1 MNTNVRIDSSG
12 FDATAVSSVTEE
24 AITKAV
30 LNFGRR
36 SKVFFK
42 FESFPLRDELGSV
55 TMQNVG
61 SDTPLIVNGA
71 YGNAFQ
77 LRPATTLSFPFAL
90 KDKKQL
96 SIGFW
101 WTPVNMK
108 PGINPNTGL
117 NAYFRTPVISKASF
131 AFDLGS
137 GLVSAQDSTFVIYE
151 ESREDNQNVM
161 HILLESITGD
171 QVVLESEAYEAG
183 LNHYFWFTFNGAAS
197 QAKLFIDGKEVELE
211 IIEGTSLPL
220 TLNQTNSTQV
230 EINNSAVGQNGLLRN
245 TYAVIDELYM
255 EDKYIADS
263 FKIARHINF
272 GSEYELDAQLRNR
285 DRVYTGFAF
294 DDPTAINITA
304 VYSNGTNIYAGRTD
318 GRVFK
323 GDRLLWR
330 SRKDFA
336 NRDELNYVQTKFLST
351 ESSVSIDDGALRVSK
366 SNVRI

>member
-1 MNTNVRIDSSG
+1 MNTNVKITPGSFDSSLVNS
-12 FDATAVSSVTEE
+12 VSEE
-24 AITKAV
+24 AISKV
-30 LNFGRR
+30 LLSPGRR

-42 FESFPLRDELGSV
+42 FESFPLRDELASV

-61 SDTPLIVNGA
+61 SDSPLIVNGA

-90 KDKKQL
+90 RERKQL

-101 WTPVNMK
+101 WTPVNMR

-117 NAYFRTPVISKASF
+117 NAYFRTPVISKSGF
-131 AFDLGS
+131 TLDLGS
-137 GLVSAQDSTFVIYE
+137 GLVSAQNATFVMYE
-151 ESREDNQNVM
+151 ESREDGKNVM
-161 HILLESITGD
+161 HVLLESITGD
-171 QVVLESEAYEAG
+171 QVVLESEEYDAG
-183 LNHYFWFTFNGAAS
+183 INHYFWFAFNGSAGL
-197 QAKLFIDGKEVELE
+197 AKLFIDGKESSLE
-211 IIEGTSLPL
+211 IIEGTSIPL
-220 TLNQTNSTQV
+220 TLNQVGSVQV

-255 EDKYIADS
+255 EDKYIADP
-263 FKIARHINF
+263 FKIARYINF
-272 GSEYELDAQLRNR
+272 GSEYEIDAQLRNR

-336 NRDELNYVQTKFLST
+336 NRDELSYVKTKFLST
-351 ESSVSIDDGALRVSK
+351 ESSVSIDDGALRISK